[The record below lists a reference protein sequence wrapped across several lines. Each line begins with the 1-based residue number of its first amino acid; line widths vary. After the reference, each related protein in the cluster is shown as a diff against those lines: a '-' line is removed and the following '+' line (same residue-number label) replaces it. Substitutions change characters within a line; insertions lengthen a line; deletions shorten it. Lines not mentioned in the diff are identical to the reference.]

1 MSLFRAYRAHE
12 ALITPARPKAQV
24 WRLVIGV
31 ILIAGVFL
39 LANQFLHQS
48 LFTLLG
54 SEAYGALTGR
64 DGQMSQLSVV
74 FLLLSFGL
82 LTVAVTVALKVAHNR
97 GISAV
102 FGNATLFRSQ
112 FTVVML
118 MLVILNAAV
127 FALPPWD
134 MGAPLVPNVNFGAWL
149 VVLPFAIVAIIVQ
162 VSAEEILFRG
172 YLQQQLAA
180 RFRSPLIFL
189 LVPSVLFGLGHYM
202 PEEAGENANIIMVW
216 SVIFGVLM
224 ADLTARAGTLGP
236 AIAVH
241 FVNNV
246 VAILFVSMPDSLSGL
261 ALYLSPF
268 ALTDTQ
274 ELRAWLPVEFAMMVV
289 TWLAARLAIRR

>member
-1 MSLFRAYRAHE
+1 MFRAYRAHE
-12 ALITPARPKAQV
+12 TLVAPARPKGQI

-39 LANQFLHQS
+39 LANQFLHQT

-54 SEAYGALTGR
+54 SESYGALTGR
-64 DGQMSQLSVV
+64 DGRSSQLSVV

-82 LTVAVTVALKVAHNR
+82 LTVAVVVALKVAHNR
-97 GISAV
+97 GITAV
-102 FGNATLFRSQ
+102 FGDATRFRSQ
-112 FTVVML
+112 FSAVLL
-118 MLVILNAAV
+118 MLVVLNAAV

-134 MGAPLVPNVNFGAWL
+134 MGAPLVPNVTLGSWL
-149 VVLPFAIVAIIVQ
+149 LVLPFALVAIMVQ

-180 RFRSPLIFL
+180 RFRSPLIWL

-202 PEEAGENANIIMVW
+202 PQEAGENATLIMIW

-224 ADLTARAGTLGP
+224 ADLTARAGTLAP

-246 VAILFVSMPDSLSGL
+246 VALLIVAMPDSLSGL
-261 ALYLSPF
+261 SLYLSPF
-268 ALTDTQ
+268 ALSDTE

>member
-1 MSLFRAYRAHE
+1 VSLFRAYRAHE
-12 ALITPARPKAQV
+12 ALVAPARPKAQV

-54 SEAYGALTGR
+54 SETYGALTGR
-64 DGQMSQLSVV
+64 GGRMSQLSVV

-97 GISAV
+97 GITGVFGDAAMFRRQFSAV
-102 FGNATLFRSQ
+102 LLT
-112 FTVVML
+112 
-118 MLVILNAAV
+118 LVILNAAV

-134 MGAPLVPNVNFGAWL
+134 MGAPLVPNVAFGAWL
-149 VVLPFAIVAIIVQ
+149 VVLPFAFVAIIVQ
-162 VSAEEILFRG
+162 VSSEEILFRG

-180 RFRSPLIFL
+180 RFRSPLIWL

-224 ADLTARAGTLGP
+224 ADLTARAGTLAP

-261 ALYLSPF
+261 SLYLSPF